1 MVTSRCWNSIESRF
15 VLFMASLVKRDGA
28 GWSFPILGVGIA
40 ILGSSGLRK
49 VFRVRFAR
57 HNLFSHDCR
66 SGVLKFSSIAP
77 QLRLNRSMSFIANRL
92 VKFEE
97 HEIDRA
103 RWQLSWRDE
112 TLPLNRKTF
121 DLLLYLV
128 DHADRVVGKE
138 ELLRKLWPE
147 SFVEESNLTQH
158 IFLLRKALSRHD
170 SGLKFIET
178 VPGRGYRFTA
188 PVAVVG
194 AEQSTADRM
203 AIRAS
208 ESISQRLIQPA

>member
-1 MVTSRCWNSIESRF
+1 
-15 VLFMASLVKRDGA
+15 
-28 GWSFPILGVGIA
+28 
-40 ILGSSGLRK
+40 
-49 VFRVRFAR
+49 
-57 HNLFSHDCR
+57 
-66 SGVLKFSSIAP
+66 
-77 QLRLNRSMSFIANRL
+77 MSFVANRL

-97 HEIDRA
+97 YEIDRA
-103 RWQLSWRDE
+103 RWQLTWRDKA
-112 TLPLNRKTF
+112 LPLNRKTF

-138 ELLRKLWPE
+138 ELLRTLWPD